1 MVMHRY
7 KLDAVVTTIIQ
18 TTEQL
23 EKLKEIL
30 PTLGEIVLD
39 LSESEKQLI
48 LKELEIL
55 ETTVK
60 SLSK

>member
-7 KLDAVVTTIIQ
+7 KLDAVVTTITQ

-30 PTLGEIVLD
+30 PTLEEIVLD
-39 LSESEKQLI
+39 LSENEKQLI

-55 ETTVK
+55 
-60 SLSK
+60 